1 MFEENVYYKVKKNR
15 EGIALILFTAK
26 LSTKHREKLAETFP
40 EQEIVYSKSED
51 ETIKYLPEA
60 EIIVTYGSD
69 LTEDL
74 LRNATSLKWIMV
86 ISAGVEELP
95 FQLLKEKNVLVT
107 NAKGIHKVQM
117 AEYAISM
124 LLQVYRQGKTIMERE
139 KEQNWDPTVKVNEI
153 SSKTIVIVGTGA
165 IGQEVARLAK
175 AFRMKTIGISRSG
188 KAVDFFDENHAF
200 DNLNQV
206 LPQADFLVSVLPSTG
221 ETKEFFRDE
230 HFRAMP
236 EHAVFLNMGRG
247 DAVKSEVILKAIQT
261 GEIAHAVLDV
271 FEEEPLPE
279 GHPLWT
285 EENITVTPHI
295 SGKSPYYVARAMEIF
310 TENLK
315 NHLEEKDNY
324 INKVNLSRG
333 Y

>member
-1 MFEENVYYKVKKNR
+1 M
-15 EGIALILFTAK
+15 ILFTAK
-26 LSTKHREKLAETFP
+26 LSNKHKDELKGTFT
-40 EQEIVYSKSED
+40 EQKIVYSKSED

-60 EIIVTYGSD
+60 EVIVTYGSD

-74 LRNATSLKWIMV
+74 LNNAASLKWIMV
-86 ISAGVEELP
+86 LSAGVDELP
-95 FQLLKEKNVLVT
+95 FQLLEEKNVVVT
-107 NAKGIHKVQM
+107 NARGIHKVQM

-124 LLQVYRQGKTIMERE
+124 LLEVYRQGKRIMERE

-153 SSKTIVIVGTGA
+153 SNKTIIIAGTGA

-188 KAVDFFDENHAF
+188 KTVEFFDENHTN
-200 DNLNQV
+200 DELNQV
-206 LPQADFLVSVLPSTG
+206 LPQADFLVSVLPSTE
-221 ETKEFFRDE
+221 ETKEFFTDE
-230 HFRAMP
+230 HFQAMP
-236 EHAVFLNMGRG
+236 EHGVFLNMGRG
-247 DAVKSEVILKAIQT
+247 DAVTSDVILKAIQH

-271 FEEEPLPE
+271 FEEEPLPK
-279 GHPLWT
+279 GHPFWA

-295 SGKSPYYVARAMEIF
+295 SGKSPHYVTRAMGIF
-310 TENLK
+310 RKNLI
-315 NHLEEKDNY
+315 NHIEQKDDY